1 MLLNV
6 NTGGAHLE
14 CQNNKPMFFLMRSS
28 QWAVYPEDIQNSY
41 LNDLHV
47 AVTEGRNLMVEKYG
61 YMMAETDPEAFAK
74 IRHELPEITQE
85 KQNLVEKIMACHKAW
100 YEAAKSLLPETIG
113 AGRTTS
119 PSNPHL
125 ASVQNYLRGELYTYS
140 VATLQKIN
148 AYNEECQRKGINLVV
163 EIHKHYVNR

>member
-61 YMMAETDPEAFAK
+61 YMMAETDPAGFARIK
-74 IRHELPEITQE
+74 NALPTISDE
-85 KQNLVEKIMACHKAW
+85 KRALVEKIVADHKVW
-100 YEAAKSLLPETIG
+100 YEEAKHILPETIG
-113 AGRTTS
+113 MGRTDN
-119 PSNPHL
+119 PSNPQL

-140 VATLQKIN
+140 INTLQKII
-148 AYNEECQRKGINLVV
+148 AYNTECRKQGKNLVV
-163 EIHKHYVNR
+163 EIYKCYVR